1 VKRLNINLARR
12 EKIIVASGISF
23 VALFLIWQFGIS
35 PALSVKTRLQKSIQ
49 LDKKRIEE
57 LMLLSSEFK
66 TLQGSSGG
74 VGKALTKRGKGF
86 TLFSLLEQVASRVGL
101 KDSIKYIKPSTT
113 QTKGKFKISSVELQ
127 FERITMRQLFDYLY
141 RIEDPKN
148 ILKIR
153 RISIKK
159 HKEKPGYVD
168 ATLQVSTVQP
178 V

>member
-1 VKRLNINLARR
+1 M
-12 EKIIVASGISF
+12 SF
-23 VALFLIWQFGIS
+23 VIVFLVWQFGIL
-35 PALSVKTRLQKSIQ
+35 PALSVKTRLRKSIE
-49 LDKKRIEE
+49 LDQMRIEE

-66 TLQGSSGG
+66 SLQGNSGG

-86 TLFSLLEQVASRVGL
+86 TLFSLLEKMAGRVGL

-127 FERITMRQLFDYLY
+127 FQSITMGQLFDYLF

-153 RISIKK
+153 RLSIKQ
-159 HKEKPGYVD
+159 HKEKQGHID